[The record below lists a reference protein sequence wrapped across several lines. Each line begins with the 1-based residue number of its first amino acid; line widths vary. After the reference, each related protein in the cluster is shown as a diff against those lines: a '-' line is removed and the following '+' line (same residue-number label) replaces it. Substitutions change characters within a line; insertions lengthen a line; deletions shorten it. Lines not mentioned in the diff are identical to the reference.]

1 MAVTDPFTN
10 QDQLQQYLPPEDFD
24 PFEAVK
30 TAVDTQTQ
38 QVDYSNIEDVYG
50 TLGLG
55 DYSAAFVGGLVDAVA
70 ATAEGAA
77 SIYGAVSGDHQLAK
91 QVARYRDSMD
101 EFLTGNV
108 PDELKQ
114 KFMYKAVNAIGAMPA
129 YIGMA
134 AGTGGVGLAARGATA
149 LAARGLS
156 YSALGSNAFQQ
167 GRDDYISSIGAEGRD
182 LTDDEQREAN
192 KIGAM
197 TGIPFMVLER
207 VGATTLVNTLFR
219 GTGGSAKAGDI
230 VKRLAKAPL
239 AEAGTE
245 ATQTAL
251 QNFIAS
257 EVASYDPDRPIN
269 AGVIESM
276 ILGGIASGAYSVPAV
291 GLQIQSERLAENI
304 DNGNINAQE
313 LVDDLGQ
320 KLMGAAIDANAIPA
334 TGADETKILHTRGNV
349 QKFVDNVLTPL
360 TTTLSKAGPQYKRA
374 FRDFERQTGV
384 QIGKSKQIIE
394 PFIKKMSQLKKISK
408 EDYETLQDALANVGI
423 INKDNQEVLDAL
435 DSPEATAEVSTPE
448 LKDNDTFELD
458 PNMPV
463 GATASE
469 TSVINGVKTERKTR
483 GLTKE
488 EAEGGM
494 RAQDITAKI
503 NGINQQVRNAKQ
515 ALAGILPDL
524 KINVY
529 ASQKEFQ
536 DATGVEGDSAS
547 GFYRDGQIYI
557 NASLAQAN
565 TVAHE
570 VFHAAFLSEAPTSK
584 EAQNASLELI
594 NTIAR
599 SSKNER
605 LVQYAKRFSAQYDPT
620 VQNEEALAE
629 MFGVLSA
636 NYATLDVSTKTSI
649 KAWLAKIADMLG
661 ISGLFSEAT
670 TDKDMIDAFN
680 ALSSSVANG
689 TVTPEGIRITRGSGT
704 IGLNG
709 TESQKRFQ
717 ANYFDKFTG
726 FTYSYA
732 KNSDIFQKL
741 AKKYITKNKSLL
753 DFDGV
758 PMHLHVPDGAFTG
771 SIKYKGQII
780 ANGTGGLFFPTEY
793 HNDGV
798 FWASTPNA
806 AKAMAEQLNAQ
817 LDDEKK
823 DGKIRM
829 ALMTSNIDKAF
840 SSIQGASNA
849 IRILNHVQNVV
860 SPQSKAK
867 VQKILLDAFVT
878 ASNRKGVVRIAKTDK
893 DGEPILDSKGN
904 EIFEEKIV
912 SLNVGDI
919 NKNVTDPTKA
929 VNNIIEFINEKVE
942 KKDKDG
948 NVISILDNRT
958 FLDRKYFVEQV
969 VKEITNKANY
979 SMSAIPA
986 DYEFRRELQQALKE
1000 LTITSSKMRMYS
1012 EKYKI
1017 KGASEGTHA
1026 INRQIL
1032 DGLAYAMNEPM
1043 IRDQY
1048 KDSATEGKGIA
1059 NGSAYAVLEIDGPV
1073 EAFEMLNKDGSQK
1086 HESYRYGIRS
1096 VNGNKTTIHLLRD
1109 RINPLDVYELMG
1121 RKRVKGKK
1129 NVFKKEIK
1137 GRRSFLP
1144 SSGWSGLNYGVNM
1157 IPEKKKE
1164 FKDKNYTGLFDGYEK
1179 KKRPEGAIPESAR
1192 LPKSA
1197 TYDVEFNVGK
1207 GEDRQVKV
1215 ITVNAV
1221 NEGIAAI
1228 IAKEAI
1234 LNDERNVAPVDEFGN
1249 PVLPRITKKSI
1260 TRGKEIRFQKAPKPE
1275 SVGFQ
1280 NEQQLDRDYFK
1291 AVESGD
1297 ETKLRELV
1305 EQAAVNNGF
1314 SPQIVYHGS
1323 RFNEF
1328 NYYSPEM
1335 DERAAPYSAGMLFSS
1350 ARRVS
1355 EQFGVVR
1362 EFYIRLK
1369 NPLDTDT
1376 YEGENTLNDL
1386 LNKAEQELLKSWDDP
1401 QVEDMAANTGY
1412 MALWVANNT
1421 EYDGVTHI
1429 ATDEAGGKL
1438 GGAMYSGAGAST
1450 TFGVFDPKDIRLADL
1465 ITRDDN
1471 GEIIPLSQR
1480 FSKGTMEG
1488 DYQPTE
1494 SDLYRPKE
1502 IQSQEAIERGQD
1514 FRFQKRPNETHEQ
1527 ALNRML
1533 EKHNMKNEFQSVRKL
1548 LNYLYASGREAG
1560 MDVSYMEQYFPR
1572 LVTDLTGLQDSWKG
1586 QIYDNEIERELDIY
1600 AKKKFNGRDLDPL
1613 ERQIFL
1619 ENLARNKILRGRTGS
1634 IQPAGTKERTIPII
1648 DPERRKSY
1656 YASAEQAL
1664 DTYVESMISSINQMK
1679 LIGTA
1684 RVEKGQR
1691 VRTGIIGQ
1699 MMDADLQRGTLSREA
1714 VNIIQDAIEARFGM
1728 HGQQNGFIRGAKNA
1742 GYILTM
1748 GNIGSAITNLG
1759 DFYFSAVQNG
1769 LVNTIQAAVA
1779 SKELTREDVMG
1790 MKNLVTIEAKDGGK
1804 SLQKAVEFV
1813 FKASGI
1819 TAIDGLAKDTNIN
1832 AALRDMRKRVRGKPN
1847 SREYQKLMKELSTY
1861 QGRQAAQTIADIRNG
1876 VNSDLVL
1883 EALYNRLSNTAPI
1896 SLSEM
1901 PAEYARNPNGRIMYS
1916 LKSYTVKQFDFI
1928 RQESFS
1934 KMGSKKTFNEGFTN
1948 LFRIAI
1954 LAMAANGSADVLKA
1968 ILFNREIDEEDL
1980 VWNNILRMFGI
1991 TKYTTTKARKE
2002 GIGTAIVNTV
2012 LPPQIGI
2019 LNDFTKDID
2028 KSIREG
2034 QFDIDE
2040 LRSVKYLPF
2049 VGKLYYW
2056 REGKGKE
2063 VEKRLSN
2070 LKD

>member
-24 PFEAVK
+24 PFESVK
-30 TAVDTQTQ
+30 AAVDTQTQ

-101 EFLTGNV
+101 DFLTGSV

-129 YIGMA
+129 YIAMA
-134 AGTGGVGLAARGATA
+134 AGTGGAGLAARGATA
-149 LAARGLS
+149 LATRGLS

-219 GTGGSAKAGDI
+219 GTGGSAKAGD
-230 VKRLAKAPL
+230 VLKRLAKAPL

-251 QNFIAS
+251 QNFIAG
-257 EVASYDPDRPIN
+257 ELAGYDPERPLN
-269 AGVIESM
+269 AGVVESM

-291 GLQIQSERLAENI
+291 GLQVQAERLAENV
-304 DNGNINAQE
+304 DNGNINAEE

-320 KLMGAAIDANAIPA
+320 KLLGAAIDADAIPA
-334 TGADETKILHTRGNV
+334 TGADETKILHTRGSV

-384 QIGKSKQIIE
+384 QTGKAKQIIE
-394 PFIKKMSQLKKISK
+394 PFIKKMSQLKKVSK
-408 EDYETLQDALANVGI
+408 EDYETLQDALANVGV

-435 DSPEATAEVSTPE
+435 DSPQATEEVSTPE

-463 GATASE
+463 GSTATE
-469 TSVINGVKTERKTR
+469 TLTVNGVKTERKTR

-488 EAEGGM
+488 EVEGGM
-494 RAQDITAKI
+494 QPQEITAKI
-503 NGINQQVRNAKQ
+503 NGINQQAQNAKK
-515 ALAGILPDL
+515 ALSGILPDL

-529 ASQKEFQ
+529 SSQKDFQ
-536 DATGVEGDSAS
+536 EATGVQGDAAS
-547 GFYRDGQIYI
+547 GVYQNGQIYI
-557 NASLAQAN
+557 NATLAKEN
-565 TVAHE
+565 TIAHE
-570 VFHAAFLSEAPTSK
+570 AFHAAFLAQAPTSK

-605 LVQYAKRFSAQYDPT
+605 LVEYAKRFSAQYDPT
-620 VQNEEALAE
+620 LQNEEALAE
-629 MFGVLSA
+629 MFGVLSS
-636 NYATLDVSTKTSI
+636 NYASLDVNTKTRI
-649 KAWLAKIADMLG
+649 KAWIAQVADMLG
-661 ISGLFSEAT
+661 MSGLFTDAT
-670 TDKDMIDAFN
+670 TDKDLIDAFN
-680 ALSSSVANG
+680 TLSSSVANG
-689 TVTPEGIRITRGSGT
+689 TVTPEGIRITKGSGT
-704 IGLNG
+704 IGANG
-709 TESQKRFQ
+709 TEAQRRFQ
-717 ANYFDKFTG
+717 ADYTDPNTG
-726 FTYSYA
+726 VTYSYF
-732 KNSDIFQKL
+732 KNSSQYQKMVNDGF
-741 AKKYITKNKSLL
+741 ITNDRSFF
-753 DFDGV
+753 DFDGL
-758 PMHLHVPDGAFTG
+758 PMHLHTPDGMFTG
-771 SIKYKGQII
+771 KIQHKGVTL
-780 ANGTGGLFFPTEY
+780 AEGRGGMNFPAFF
-793 HNDGV
+793 HDDNA
-798 FWASTPNA
+798 FWASTPDA
-806 AKAMAEQLNAQ
+806 ANSMANHLNMQLQDPNS
-817 LDDEKK
+817 
-823 DGKIRM
+823 DGKVRM
-829 ALMTSNIDKAF
+829 MIVSSNIDKAF
-840 SSIQGASNA
+840 SSVDGTAYTT
-849 IRILNHVQNVV
+849 RIL
-860 SPQSKAK
+860 SKISDLVPPEHKAEAEK
-867 VQKILLDAFVT
+867 LF
-878 ASNRKGVVRIAKTDK
+878 
-893 DGEPILDSKGN
+893 LDSIK
-904 EIFEEKIV
+904 KA
-912 SLNVGDI
+912 S
-919 NKNVTDPTKA
+919 KQTVTK
-929 VNNIIEFINEKVE
+929 
-942 KKDKDG
+942 
-948 NVISILDNRT
+948 R
-958 FLDRKYFVEQV
+958 
-969 VKEITNKANY
+969 VKEIDKETEEAVYKDKIFGLRAGNIFNKAKT
-979 SMSAIPA
+979 A
-986 DYEFRRELQQALKE
+986 DQAAMLLDEFVNNPDEKRTFGDRKMFVELLVKDMTSKLGYKASHLAGKDNPPKNLDFRVAYQKVAQEML
-1000 LTITSSKMRMYS
+1000 LDSSKMS
-1012 EKYKI
+1012 EQSDFFKLAKKDVKPSTSAPNAYFK
-1017 KGASEGTHA
+1017 
-1026 INRQIL
+1026 R
-1032 DGLAYAMNEPM
+1032 GLAYMINEPM
-1043 IRDQY
+1043 IRDQDADR
-1048 KDSATEGKGIA
+1048 KELGSVP
-1059 NGSAYAVLEIDGPV
+1059 NGSAYAVIEMTGRVKAVELLNPDGT
-1073 EAFEMLNKDGSQK
+1073 QK
-1086 HESYRYGIRS
+1086 HRSYRFAIVSESPS
-1096 VNGNKTTIHLLRD
+1096 VGRTGNEKATIHLLRD
-1109 RINPLDVYELMG
+1109 RVKAVDHYDRGVYAPDHEKAG
-1121 RKRVKGKK
+1121 EPVTA
-1129 NVFKKEIK
+1129 E
-1137 GRRSFLP
+1137 SFLP
-1144 SSGWSGLNYGVNM
+1144 TSGWSGLRYGTKM
-1157 IPEKKKE
+1157 IDKEK
-1164 FKDKNYTGLFDGYEK
+1164 
-1179 KKRPEGAIPESAR
+1179 
-1192 LPKSA
+1192 
-1197 TYDVEFNVGK
+1197 
-1207 GEDRQVKV
+1207 
-1215 ITVNAV
+1215 
-1221 NEGIAAI
+1221 
-1228 IAKEAI
+1228 AKE
-1234 LNDERNVAPVDEFGN
+1234 
-1249 PVLPRITKKSI
+1249 
-1260 TRGKEIRFQKAPKPE
+1260 
-1275 SVGFQ
+1275 
-1280 NEQQLDRDYFK
+1280 
-1291 AVESGD
+1291 
-1297 ETKLRELV
+1297 
-1305 EQAAVNNGF
+1305 
-1314 SPQIVYHGS
+1314 
-1323 RFNEF
+1323 
-1328 NYYSPEM
+1328 
-1335 DERAAPYSAGMLFSS
+1335 
-1350 ARRVS
+1350 
-1355 EQFGVVR
+1355 
-1362 EFYIRLK
+1362 
-1369 NPLDTDT
+1369 
-1376 YEGENTLNDL
+1376 
-1386 LNKAEQELLKSWDDP
+1386 
-1401 QVEDMAANTGY
+1401 
-1412 MALWVANNT
+1412 
-1421 EYDGVTHI
+1421 
-1429 ATDEAGGKL
+1429 
-1438 GGAMYSGAGAST
+1438 
-1450 TFGVFDPKDIRLADL
+1450 FDPKKLMEPMTGRGARL
-1465 ITRDDN
+1465 
-1471 GEIIPLSQR
+1471 R
-1480 FSKGTMEG
+1480 FPE
-1488 DYQPTE
+1488 DQAR
-1494 SDLYRPKE
+1494 L
-1502 IQSQEAIERGQD
+1502 
-1514 FRFQKRPNETHEQ
+1514 QKRPDETHEQ

-1533 EKHNMKNEFQSVRKL
+1533 EKHNMKGEFQSVRKL

-1572 LVTDLTGLQDSWKG
+1572 LVTDLEGLQDSWKG

-1648 DPERRKSY
+1648 DPERRKAY

-1664 DTYVESMISSINQMK
+1664 DTYVDSMISSINQMK

-1728 HGQQNGFIRGAKNA
+1728 NGQQSGIIRGVKNA
-1742 GYILTM
+1742 GYIATM
-1748 GNIGSAITNLG
+1748 GNIGSAITQLG

-1769 LVNTIQAAVA
+1769 LVNTIQAAVT
-1779 SKELTREDVMG
+1779 SKELSREDVMG

-1804 SLQKAVEFV
+1804 SLQKAVDFV

-1861 QGRQAAQTIADIRNG
+1861 QGRQAAQTIADLRNG

-1883 EALYNRLSNTAPI
+1883 EALYNRLSNVAPI

-1901 PAEYARNPNGRIMYS
+1901 PASYAGNPNARIFYS
-1916 LKSYTVKQFDFI
+1916 LKSYTIKQFDFI

-1934 KMGSKKTFNEGFTN
+1934 KMGSKKTFTEGFTS

-2019 LNDFTKDID
+2019 VNDFTKDID

-2034 QFDIDE
+2034 QFDVDE

-2056 REGKGKE
+2056 REGKGVE

>member
-1 MAVTDPFTN
+1 MAVTDPFLD

-30 TAVDTQTQ
+30 ASVDTQTQ
-38 QVDYSNIEDVYG
+38 QYDYSNIEDVYG

-70 ATAEGAA
+70 ATGEGAA
-77 SIYGAVSGDHQLAK
+77 SIYGAVSGDHRLAK

-101 EFLTGNV
+101 DFLTGNV

-114 KFMYKAVNAIGAMPA
+114 KFMYKAVNVVGAMPA
-129 YIGMA
+129 YFAMA
-134 AGTGGVGLAARGATA
+134 AGTGGTGLAARGATA
-149 LAARGLS
+149 LATRGLS
-156 YSALGSNAFQQ
+156 YSALGANAFQQ

-182 LTDDEQREAN
+182 LTDDEAREAN

-197 TGIPFMVLER
+197 TGIPLMVLER
-207 VGATTLVNTLFR
+207 VGATTLVNSLFR
-219 GTGGSAKAGDI
+219 GTGGSATAGDI

-245 ATQTAL
+245 GTQTLL

-334 TGADETKILHTRGNV
+334 TGADESKILHTRGNV

-394 PFIKKMSQLKKISK
+394 PFIKKMKDLKKISQ
-408 EDYETLQDALANVGI
+408 EDYDTLQDALANVGI

-435 DSPEATAEVSTPE
+435 DSQEAAAEVSTPE
-448 LKDNDTFELD
+448 LKDNDVFEVD
-458 PNMPV
+458 PNMPSDT
-463 GATASE
+463 TASE
-469 TSVINGVKTERKTR
+469 TYVINGAKTERKTR
-483 GLTKE
+483 GLTPDE
-488 EAEGGM
+488 TQGGIQ
-494 RAQDITAKI
+494 AQEVTAKI
-503 NGINQQVRNAKQ
+503 NGINQQVKNAKQ

-547 GFYRDGQIYI
+547 GFYKDGQVYI
-557 NASLAQAN
+557 NASLARSN

-599 SSKNER
+599 SSKNEQ

-649 KAWLAKIADMLG
+649 KAWVAKIADMLG

-704 IGLNG
+704 IGISG
-709 TESQKRFQ
+709 TDSQKRFQ

-726 FTYSYA
+726 LNYSYA
-732 KNSDIFQKL
+732 KNSSTFQAL
-741 AKKYITKNKSLL
+741 AKKYITKDKSLL

-771 SIKYKGQII
+771 SIKYKGQTL
-780 ANGTGGLFFPTEY
+780 AEGTGGLFFPTEY

-806 AKAMAEQLNAQ
+806 AKAMADQLNAQ
-817 LDDEKK
+817 LLDEKK
-823 DGKIRM
+823 DGTIRM

-840 SSIQGASNA
+840 SSIQGTSNA
-849 IRILNHVQNVV
+849 IRIINHVQNVV
-860 SPQSKAK
+860 SPKNKAK
-867 VQKILLDAFVT
+867 VQKILLDGFVT
-878 ASNRKGVVRIAKTDK
+878 ASQRKGITRKPKKDK

-904 EIFEEKIV
+904 EVLEDIIV
-912 SLNVGDI
+912 SLNVGNI
-919 NKNVTDPTKA
+919 NKGVTDPTLA
-929 VNNIIEFINEKVE
+929 VNNIINFINKKVE
-942 KKDKDG
+942 KKDDEG
-948 NVISILDNRT
+948 NVISVLDNRT
-958 FLDRKYFVEQV
+958 FLDRKYFVEQA
-969 VKEITNKANY
+969 VKEITSKANY
-979 SMSAIPA
+979 SMEAIPA

-1032 DGLAYAMNEPM
+1032 DGLAYAINEPM

-1048 KDSATEGKGIA
+1048 KDLATEGKGIA

-1096 VNGNKTTIHLLRD
+1096 VSGNKTTINLLRD
-1109 RINPLDVYELMG
+1109 RINPMEVYELMG
-1121 RKRVKGKK
+1121 RTRVKGKK
-1129 NVFKKEIK
+1129 DVFKKELK
-1137 GRRSFLP
+1137 KPKSFLP

-1157 IPEKKKE
+1157 IPKKKKE
-1164 FKDKNYTGLFDGYEK
+1164 FRGKKYTGLFEGYE
-1179 KKRPEGAIPESAR
+1179 KRPEGAVPDSAR
-1192 LPKSA
+1192 MAKSSA
-1197 TYDVEFNVGK
+1197 YNVEFNVGK
-1207 GEDRQVKV
+1207 GEDRQVKS
-1215 ITVNAV
+1215 ITVNAIDANV
-1221 NEGIAAI
+1221 AERVAR
-1228 IAKEAI
+1228 EAI
-1234 LNDERNVAPVDEFGN
+1234 QNDERNVAPVDKSGN
-1249 PVLPRITKKSI
+1249 PVLPRITKKSV
-1260 TRGKEIRFQKAPKPE
+1260 TKGKDLRLQKAPKPE

-1297 ETKLRELV
+1297 ETKLRELI

-1323 RFNEF
+1323 RFNDF
-1328 NYYSPEM
+1328 NYYAPSM
-1335 DERAAPYSAGMLFSS
+1335 DNQKAPYSAGMLFSS
-1350 ARRVS
+1350 ESRVS
-1355 EQFGVVR
+1355 ENFGKVR

-1369 NPLDTDT
+1369 NPLNTDSAT
-1376 YEGENTLNDL
+1376 GNSTLINLLRKGED
-1386 LNKAEQELLKSWDDP
+1386 ELGKTWDDP
-1401 QVEDMAANTGY
+1401 KVQDMADSFGFE
-1412 MALWVANNT
+1412 ALWISNNT
-1421 EYDGVTHI
+1421 EYDGVTHR
-1429 ATDEAGGKL
+1429 ATDAMGGKL
-1438 GGAMYSGAGAST
+1438 GGAEDST
-1450 TFGVFDPKDIRLADL
+1450 TFGVFDPKNIRLADL

-1480 FSKGTMEG
+1480 FSAGTVEG
-1488 DYQPTE
+1488 EFQPTE
-1494 SDLYRPKE
+1494 RDLFKDRATLDR
-1502 IQSQEAIERGQD
+1502 EARERGQD
-1514 FRFQKRPNETHEQ
+1514 FRFQKRPDETHEQ

-1548 LNYLYASGREAG
+1548 LNYLYTSGREAG

-1572 LVTDLTGLQDSWKG
+1572 LVTDLAGLQDSWKG
-1586 QIYDNEIERELDIY
+1586 QIYDSEIERELDIY

-1613 ERQIFL
+1613 ERQVFL

-1648 DPERRKSY
+1648 DPDRRKSY
-1656 YASAEQAL
+1656 YAPAEQAL
-1664 DTYVESMISSINQMK
+1664 DTYVSSMISSINQMK

-1684 RVEKGQR
+1684 RVENGQR
-1691 VRTGIIGQ
+1691 VKAGIIGQ

-1714 VNIIQDAIEARFGM
+1714 INIIQDAVDARFGM
-1728 HGQQNGFIRGAKNA
+1728 NGQQSGFIRGAKNA
-1742 GYILTM
+1742 GYIATM
-1748 GNIGSAITNLG
+1748 GNIGSAITQLG

-1769 LVNTIQAAVA
+1769 LVNTVQSALT
-1779 SKELTREDVMG
+1779 SKELSREDILGV
-1790 MKNLVTIEAKDGGK
+1790 KNLITIEAADGAK
-1804 SLQKAVEFV
+1804 ALQKSVDFV
-1813 FKASGI
+1813 FKYSGI
-1819 TAIDGLAKDTNIN
+1819 SALDGFAKDTNIN
-1832 AALRDMRKRVRGKPN
+1832 AALRDMRKKVRGKPN
-1847 SREYQKLMKELSTY
+1847 SREYQKLMKELSGY
-1861 QGRQAAQTIADIRNG
+1861 QGRQSAQTIADLRNN
-1876 VNSDLVL
+1876 VKSDLVL
-1883 EALYNRLSNTAPI
+1883 EAIYNRLSNVAPI
-1896 SLSEM
+1896 SISEM
-1901 PAEYARNPNGRIMYS
+1901 PAAYARNPNGRILYS
-1916 LKSYTVKQFDFI
+1916 LKSYTIKQFDFI

-1934 KMGSKKTFNEGFTN
+1934 KMGSKKTFAEGFTN
-1948 LFRIAI
+1948 LLRIAT

-2002 GIGTAIVNTV
+2002 GIGTALVNTI

-2028 KSIREG
+2028 TSIKNG

-2040 LRSVKYLPF
+2040 MRSVKYLPF

-2063 VEKRLSN
+2063 VEKRLAN